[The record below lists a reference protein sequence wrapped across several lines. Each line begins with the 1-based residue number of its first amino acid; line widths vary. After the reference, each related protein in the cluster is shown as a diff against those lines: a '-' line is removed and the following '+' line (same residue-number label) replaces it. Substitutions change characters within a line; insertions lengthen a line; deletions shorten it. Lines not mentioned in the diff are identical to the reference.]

1 MPRRLSEEISG
12 LQACAVA
19 HVEGM
24 AAQAPPDATT
34 SHQGTRGD
42 AVASQAAPPNAL
54 PAWAVLLLTLW
65 AVLIGSLLLWLGH
78 YSMQEGDRGLVPRE
92 LDEPSGLVAHFFLHP
107 QCPCSGASVEELDR
121 LMTRLGAKSDLLVTA
136 HVFEPENA
144 TNDWA
149 GSEMVARLKR
159 MPGVQVQMDPLGKQG
174 ETLGVKSSGHLLVYH
189 DGVLRFSGGL
199 TALRGHAGRSDS
211 GEAAY
216 LALTGEHKNEWMTD
230 VDWVVFGCPILGDFP
245 AERKTFGEPL
255 P

>member
-1 MPRRLSEEISG
+1 MPRRLKEEISE
-12 LQACAVA
+12 LQA
-19 HVEGM
+19 
-24 AAQAPPDATT
+24 
-34 SHQGTRGD
+34 GD
-42 AVASQAAPPNAL
+42 AARCNVTARESSCREAATGDTAAHQAATSSAL
-54 PAWAVLLLTLW
+54 PRWAMLLLTIW
-65 AVLIGSLLLWLGH
+65 AVLIGSLLLGLGH
-78 YSMQEGDRGLVPRE
+78 YSMREGKRGLVPRLVE
-92 LDEPSGLVAHFFLHP
+92 NQPGLVAHFFLHP
-107 QCPCSGASVEELDR
+107 QCPCSAASVEELDR